1 MLTFLR
7 LRSQIWKCF
16 IKFSKN
22 ILLKVRTLIGKRSQI
37 DLTPN
42 HCHYQLLVD
51 VQQGD
56 LGEELLKTN
65 QSDQIRV
72 TCEGWRA

>member
-1 MLTFLR
+1 MTDRIVLKYKAKDISALTF
-7 LRSQIWKCF
+7 ICA
-16 IKFSKN
+16 
-22 ILLKVRTLIGKRSQI
+22 VHQI
-37 DLTPN
+37 DLIPN
-42 HCHYQLLVD
+42 HGHYQLLVD